1 MNRVGVNYRPYLIKL
16 VKAMGQEVI
25 NRAEQ
30 IVGDG
35 DLIADLSLWIR
46 FPQDAVPTL
55 EINREHLS
63 HEVIKVMNWRDGGEE
78 DEKRENSRR

>member
-1 MNRVGVNYRPYLIKL
+1 MAEGSGEKIAMSRVGNDYRPYLIEL

-35 DLIADLSLWIR
+35 DLITDLSLWLR
-46 FPQDAVPTL
+46 FPQDGYPTM
-55 EINREHLS
+55 EINREHIS
-63 HEVIKVMNWRDGGEE
+63 REVIKIITGGEIAW
-78 DEKRENSRR
+78 

>member
-1 MNRVGVNYRPYLIKL
+1 MSKVGKDYKPYLVKL

-25 NRAEQ
+25 DRAEQ

-35 DLIADLSLWIR
+35 DLITDLSLWLR
-46 FPQDAVPTL
+46 FPQDSYPTL

-63 HEVIKVMNWRDGGEE
+63 HETIKVIQGDI
-78 DEKRENSRR
+78 DE

>member
-1 MNRVGVNYRPYLIKL
+1 MSRVGNDYRLYLIEL

-35 DLIADLSLWIR
+35 DLITDLSLWLR
-46 FPQDAVPTL
+46 FPQDGYPTM
-55 EINREHLS
+55 EINREHAS
-63 HEVIKVMNWRDGGEE
+63 HEVIKTMTGRDGGVKHET
-78 DEKRENSRR
+78 D

>member
-1 MNRVGVNYRPYLIKL
+1 MSKIGNDYRLYLIEL

-35 DLIADLSLWIR
+35 DLITDLSLWLR
-46 FPQDAVPTL
+46 FPQDSFPTM
-55 EINREHLS
+55 EINREHAS
-63 HEVIKVMNWRDGGEE
+63 HEVIKIMTGRDGGEE
-78 DEKRENSRR
+78 HD

>member
-1 MNRVGVNYRPYLIKL
+1 MNRVGDNYKAYLVEL

-35 DLIADLSLWIR
+35 DLITDLSLWLR
-46 FPQDAVPTL
+46 FPQDGYPTM
-55 EINREHLS
+55 EINREHAS
-63 HEVIKVMNWRDGGEE
+63 REAIKIITGV
-78 DEKRENSRR
+78 KRKTDD